1 MTDQIDQIDR
11 ARTGIAAAGEA
22 MDLVARIASMV
33 HQDPQAKARRM
44 RARAA
49 RITARSA
56 SAPPRR
62 AERLRSKAAR
72 LLVAAESLDPTQ
84 SA

>member
-1 MTDQIDQIDR
+1 MTDKIDR

-22 MDLVARIASMV
+22 LDLAARLASLAEDMRPD
-33 HQDPQAKARRM
+33 QQAKARRM

-62 AERLRSKAAR
+62 AARLRAKAAG
-72 LLVAAESLDPTQ
+72 LLVAAEALSST
-84 SA
+84 SR

>member
-1 MTDQIDQIDR
+1 MTDQIDR
-11 ARTGIAAAGEA
+11 ARTGLAAAGEA
-22 MDLVARIASMV
+22 LDIVARLADIAEDMRP
-33 HQDPQAKARRM
+33 DPQAKARRM

-62 AERLRSKAAR
+62 ADRLRAKAAG
-72 LLVAAESLDPTQ
+72 LLVAAEALDPTP